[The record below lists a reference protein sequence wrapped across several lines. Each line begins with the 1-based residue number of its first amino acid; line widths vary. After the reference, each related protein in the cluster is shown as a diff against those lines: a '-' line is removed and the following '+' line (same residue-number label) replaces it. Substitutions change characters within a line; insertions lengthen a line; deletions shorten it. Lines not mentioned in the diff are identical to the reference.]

1 MQTLL
6 EITIILIASLMATL
20 LANRLAIPAVFGQLC
35 VGILIGPSLLNLVHE
50 GHVMHFLSEIGVI
63 LLMFLAGLEA
73 NLELLRKYF
82 KPSLVVAIS
91 GVVIPMVAFYY
102 VGIALGFPINTAVF
116 YGLVFAATSVS
127 ITVEVLQ
134 EYQKVRTKIGAVILG
149 AAVADD
155 VLAVLLL
162 SFFMSSAGASSHLVM
177 QVGLQILFLVFL
189 VFSVKLLVPKLYD
202 WSQHIPYFE
211 KETFLALL
219 ICLTWSLL
227 AWSVGMSSVIGAFFA
242 GLAVGQTSKADIV
255 EHNILVIAY
264 SIFIPIFFA
273 SIALPLQLNDVFSHL
288 GLVLAL
294 TLLAI
299 VTKLLPSYLVG
310 RGFAFSRQ
318 ESLSIGAGMVSRGEM
333 ALIIIQIG
341 LAEKLITHQIY
352 STLVVVVILTTM
364 IAPFILKFSFKGHLE
379 QYPNVN
385 KSL

>member
-1 MQTLL
+1 MKTLL

-20 LANRLAIPAVFGQLC
+20 LANRLAIPAVVGQLC

-102 VGIALGFPINTAVF
+102 VGIALGFPTNTAVF

-177 QVGLQILFLVFL
+177 QVGLQILFLVLL
-189 VFSVKLLVPKLYD
+189 VFSVKLWVPKLYD

-255 EHNILVIAY
+255 EHNILVIAH
-264 SIFIPIFFA
+264 SIFISIFFA
-273 SIALPLQLNDVFSHL
+273 SIALPLQLNGVFSHL